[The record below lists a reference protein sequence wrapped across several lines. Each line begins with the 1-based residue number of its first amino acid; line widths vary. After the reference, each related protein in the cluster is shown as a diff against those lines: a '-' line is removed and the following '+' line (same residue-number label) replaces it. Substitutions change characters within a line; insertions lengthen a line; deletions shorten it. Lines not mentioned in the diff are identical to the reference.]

1 MRKLL
6 SIFLLFAS
14 SQVFGAYSYTRT
26 VSVDHT
32 KCGSAS
38 ALSDFPVLVSISHTT
53 FETVANG
60 GHISNTVTQSGG
72 NAVTMPADMI
82 FTSDAGGTTKIPW
95 EVESYDASRGILVAW
110 VKLSSIGCTVDTPF
124 YVLYGDTG
132 VTTQQN
138 TGSYSPANVWDS
150 NHLLVIHLPQQGAG
164 PDSTSN
170 GNGISGGA
178 GTLTSVAGIVANGL
192 SMPGAGWDNTA
203 ASASLR
209 TLGATTVETWV
220 KFTATGSGEN
230 SMMIERDN
238 DNLNWG
244 ITLELFNN
252 NHAKFDAS
260 TGNDAPVIGGT
271 ALATG
276 TWYHLSGVY
285 DGALE
290 HLYVNGVEDA
300 TATSASGNIR
310 SAAGASD
317 YTFGDLGHANGR
329 ATNGVLDEIR
339 MSGSARSSNWLRTE
353 YNNISSPGN
362 IGADSFL
369 KFGVE
374 DARSIPTVRRR
385 VITGGEY

>member
-1 MRKLL
+1 MRRLL
-6 SIFLLFAS
+6 SVFLLLAS
-14 SQVFGAYSYTRT
+14 SQAFGAYKYTRT
-26 VSVDHT
+26 ISVDHT

-53 FETVANG
+53 FKTVGNG
-60 GHISNTVTQSGG
+60 GHIGNTVTQSGG
-72 NAVTMPADMI
+72 NSVTMPADMA
-82 FTSDAGGTTKIPW
+82 FTSDSAGTTKIPW
-95 EVESYDASRGILVAW
+95 EVEAYDAVNGILVAW
-110 VKLSSIGCTVDTPF
+110 VQISSISCTADTTI

-150 NHLLVIHLPQQGAG
+150 NYVSVIHIPQQGAG
-164 PDSTSN
+164 TDSTSN

-192 SMPGAGWDNTA
+192 SMPGLGWDYTA

-209 TLGATTVETWV
+209 TLGATTVETWI
-220 KFTATGSGEN
+220 KFTATGTGEN

-244 ITLELFNN
+244 ISLELYNN
-252 NHAKFDAS
+252 NHAKFDS
-260 TGNDAPVIGGT
+260 VTGNNSPVVGGT
-271 ALATG
+271 ALTTG
-276 TWYHLSGVY
+276 TWYHLAGVY

-300 TATSASGNIR
+300 TATSASGNLR

-317 YTFGDLGHANGR
+317 YTFGDLGHSNGR
-329 ATNGVLDEIR
+329 AANGVFDEIR
-339 MSGSARSSNWLRTE
+339 ISGSARSSNWLRTE

-362 IGADSFL
+362 IGADGFL

-374 DARSIPTVRRR
+374 NVRSIPTVRHR
-385 VITGGEY
+385 VIYIRA